1 MFWCMNECTVHTYIY
16 TNFLCDWSRGAM
28 SFFTQMYRCFDWGKK
43 RLNEPFVIKIVSKRV
58 DILTFLVLADWRIVV
73 EQ

>member
-1 MFWCMNECTVHTYIY
+1 
-16 TNFLCDWSRGAM
+16 M

-58 DILTFLVLADWRIVV
+58 DILAFLVLADWRIVV